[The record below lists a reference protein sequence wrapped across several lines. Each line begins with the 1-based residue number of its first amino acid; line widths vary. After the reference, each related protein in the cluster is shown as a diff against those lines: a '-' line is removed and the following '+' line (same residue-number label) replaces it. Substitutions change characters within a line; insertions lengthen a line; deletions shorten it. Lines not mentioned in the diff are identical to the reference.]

1 MEDFEKFETKIQK
14 IAEKIKNQKQL
25 ATNEEATKQAFILPF
40 FQALGYDIF
49 NLEEVFPEYGADFQ
63 KNKKPDCVD
72 YCILKDDSPILLI
85 ECKVFNK
92 CLENGEKDQLKKYFS
107 ACVATN
113 NSKFAILTN
122 GQEYKFYADLDKDN
136 IMDDEPFWQ
145 FSITEIKDTDMK
157 QLYQFHRT
165 KFNQEEIT
173 ENAKQLK
180 YAGLFYEYMKKQFDN
195 PDDDFANFILGKIS
209 KESKTEKRREILKS
223 IIKNAFNQIIEEQ
236 INKHNTIK
244 QENNQDNNITSNE
257 NSGKLIVTFENGTK
271 LQYEKSSA
279 KTFIETIK
287 EIGFKKVM
295 DLNIQYLGDNI
306 VNTQRPNMKDSY
318 FEECESYFV
327 TKQFNNQDKRKILQ
341 NISDKLNLNLK
352 VELLEDK

>member
-1 MEDFEKFETKIQK
+1 MENMEDFKKFETQIQK

-72 YCILKDDSPILLI
+72 YCILKGDSPILLI
-85 ECKVFNK
+85 ECKLFSK

-157 QLYQFHRT
+157 QLYQFRRT
-165 KFNQEEIT
+165 EFNQEEIT

-209 KESKTEKRREILKS
+209 KENKTEKRREILKS
-223 IIKNAFNQIIEEQ
+223 IIKNAFNQIIEEK

-244 QENNQDNNITSNE
+244 QENNQDNNITDSE
-257 NSGKLIVTFENGTK
+257 NSGKLIVTFNDTKIQCEN
-271 LQYEKSSA
+271 SVD
-279 KTFIETIK
+279 TFVETIEK
-287 EIGFKKVM
+287 IGFKKVM
-295 DLNIQYLGDNI
+295 DLNIRYLGYNI
-306 VNTQRPNMKDSY
+306 VNTQLPNTDYSFKKR
-318 FEECESYFV
+318 ESYFII
-327 TKQFNNQDKRKILQ
+327 THFNNPDKRKILQ